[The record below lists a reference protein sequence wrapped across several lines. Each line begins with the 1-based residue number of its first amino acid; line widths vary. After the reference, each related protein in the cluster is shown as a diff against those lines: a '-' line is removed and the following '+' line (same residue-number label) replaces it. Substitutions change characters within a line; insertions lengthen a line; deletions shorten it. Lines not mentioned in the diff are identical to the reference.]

1 LYFQADPFLR
11 RVNGSAE
18 FEGFIVDLVKMV
30 FRLIAADYEISL
42 VEDGKYGGRRA
53 DGWWNGMIGQLVT
66 GVSDIRD

>member
-42 VEDGKYGGRRA
+42 VEDGKYGGSRA